1 MQLTLLKGYPDL
13 MGRRRAF
20 AGYGSGPS
28 SYAST
33 GDPLILP
40 GYESYIDAVFGGVA
54 VSGNYYVM
62 ASPSAAGA
70 RPTWTLYWFYAN
82 GAHGGTAGAP
92 VSAATNLSAESVQ
105 IGGFWGEY

>member
-20 AGYGSGPS
+20 AGYGTGPAV
-28 SYAST
+28 YNATT

-40 GYESYIDAVFGGVA
+40 GYENYIDAVFGGVLDTTGTIIA
-54 VSGNYYVM
+54 YAKPSGYGPRQSWALFYAT
-62 ASPSAAGA
+62 ASSGAALANNSTAAAG
-70 RPTWTLYWFYAN
+70 LVF
-82 GAHGGTAGAP
+82 
-92 VSAATNLSAESVQ
+92 Q